1 MELKLWEN
9 EIPYYKEEVETP
21 NLMTTYLLETDKPLP
36 CVVVF
41 PGGGYRARAPHEGG
55 PFAEYFNSQGLHA
68 VVVEYRVAPNQ
79 HPAPLADAQ
88 RAIRLVRHHAKEW
101 NVDPD
106 KIVVCGSSAGG
117 HLSASALIFPETYPE
132 TPTDEIDTLD
142 CRPNGAVL
150 AYPVTNVGV
159 EMGHV
164 GTGLRLLGEERY
176 LKQGNMVCLA
186 QYVTDKTPP
195 VFMFHTSDDQ
205 TVNVKNSLLFGAAL
219 RDHNVP
225 FEMHIFPHGV
235 HGVGVAD
242 NDPVMHQWIRLAAD
256 WIKRTI

>member
-1 MELKLWEN
+1 MELKLWN
-9 EIPYYKEEVETP
+9 DTVPYEKEGASLP
-21 NLMTTYLLETDKPLP
+21 NRMTTYLLETDKPLP

-41 PGGGYRARAPHEGG
+41 PGGGYRNHASNEGA

-68 VVVEYRVAPNQ
+68 VVVEYRVTPNY

-117 HLSASALIFPETYPE
+117 HLSACALVYPETYPE
-132 TPTDEIDTLD
+132 APTDEIDTLD

-150 AYPVTNVGV
+150 CYAVTDVGT
-159 EMGHV
+159 EIGHV
-164 GTGLRLLGEERY
+164 ASGYRLLGEDRY
-176 LKQGNMVCLA
+176 FKNGHTMSLS

-195 VFMFHTSDDQ
+195 VFLFHTSDDR
-205 TVNVKNSLLFGAAL
+205 TVNVRNSLTFASAL

-225 FEMHIFPHGV
+225 FEMHIFPHGE
-235 HGVGVAD
+235 HGVGICEK
-242 NDPVMHQWIRLAAD
+242 NPVIHQWARMAAD

>member
-9 EIPYYKEEVETP
+9 EIPYYTENAETP

-88 RAIRLVRHHAKEW
+88 RAIRLVRSHAKEW

-132 TPTDEIDTLD
+132 QPTDEIDTLD

-150 AYPVTNVGV
+150 AYPVTNVGP
-159 EMGHV
+159 EIGHV

-176 LKQGNMVCLA
+176 LKQGNIACLA
-186 QYVTDKTPP
+186 QYVTEQTPP

-235 HGVGVAD
+235 HGVGIAKD
-242 NDPVMHQWIRLAAD
+242 DPVMHQWIRMAAD